1 MERLPFAQL
10 NSERSK
16 MMERLRQM
24 PIADRGVRLRAINE
38 LETRVQNWWGGD
50 LPPLSQHVVTPPNRH
65 PVDLP
70 ADPAEVWI
78 VRAISPTSRPAVF
91 GVKKDGAVYT
101 VDSTGQYQMFVTGL
115 SSLLDQ
121 AADLCRLNNN
131 GSELLERDGRFYT
144 SFNEERQALAVV
156 VSSTSSDGVHVNQ
169 RGFWRRIVS
178 VLPWVHDDP
187 QGRSRPSGADEQEVR
202 EHGRGWEDEA
212 NLPGDVNARP
222 IHQLVVGFE
231 AADWPESGVLSELG
245 YKVGKSGLGPVS
257 RRQLLRN
264 AVSIE
269 LVASTA
275 DAEIYILQWGSPSSK
290 QRVAKIQRCLAG
302 FANGARRRSADMSE
316 AIADWESDL
325 AWFNAQYDH

>member
-187 QGRSRPSGADEQEVR
+187 QGRSRPSGADEQERRPDRCGHRLRPALDEQWLGPSVR
-202 EHGRGWEDEA
+202 
-212 NLPGDVNARP
+212 PIGDV
-222 IHQLVVGFE
+222 
-231 AADWPESGVLSELG
+231 VLDPAT
-245 YKVGKSGLGPVS
+245 Y
-257 RRQLLRN
+257 RC
-264 AVSIE
+264 
-269 LVASTA
+269 
-275 DAEIYILQWGSPSSK
+275 AEIL
-290 QRVAKIQRCLAG
+290 RCHTWLVG
-302 FANGARRRSADMSE
+302 PPG
-316 AIADWESDL
+316 
-325 AWFNAQYDH
+325 YC